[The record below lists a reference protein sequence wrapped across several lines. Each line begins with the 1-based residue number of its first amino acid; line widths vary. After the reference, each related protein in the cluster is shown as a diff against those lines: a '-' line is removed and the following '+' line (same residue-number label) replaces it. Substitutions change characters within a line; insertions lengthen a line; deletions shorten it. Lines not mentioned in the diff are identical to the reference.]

1 MKVIRKDVILESE
14 AIESIIKE
22 RMVLIDVEHPFMVGM
37 KYGFS
42 TEERLFFVMDYIKG
56 GELYEHLKD
65 NTRFPEEQAKFYIAN
80 IAMGIGHLHSKNL
93 IHRDLKPENILIG
106 DDGYLLI
113 SDFGLTKELQK
124 DGEEAKG
131 SFCGTLDYM
140 SLEIL

>member
-1 MKVIRKDVILESE
+1 
-14 AIESIIKE
+14 
-22 RMVLIDVEHPFMVGM
+22 
-37 KYGFS
+37 
-42 TEERLFFVMDYIKG
+42 MDYIKG
-56 GELYEHLKD
+56 GELYEYLRD
-65 NTRFPEEQAKFYIAN
+65 NTRFPEEKAKFYIAN

-113 SDFGLTKELQK
+113 SDFGLAKELQN